1 MYYLR
6 TNKSKEIDKMD
17 IYDLEIIT
25 AITINYQNDIEVYLL
40 EKHEEI
46 LQEDFGRMVGEIYQA
61 YIDDVS
67 RNSMLDDVNKKIISL
82 DELY

>member
-1 MYYLR
+1 MTKVFDR
-6 TNKSKEIDKMD
+6 MD

-61 YIDDVS
+61 YVDDVS
-67 RNSMLDDVNKKIISL
+67 HNSMLDDVNKKIIPL